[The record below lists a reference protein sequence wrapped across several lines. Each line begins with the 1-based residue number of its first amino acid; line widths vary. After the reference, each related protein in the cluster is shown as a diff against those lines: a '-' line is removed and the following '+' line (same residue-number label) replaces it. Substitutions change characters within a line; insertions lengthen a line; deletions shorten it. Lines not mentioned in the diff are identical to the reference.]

1 MIKINPRIL
10 SMMIFI
16 LSFLV
21 IGGITIGDS
30 IAPPSGGISPG
41 DDGTGGGG
49 S

>member
-1 MIKINPRIL
+1 MKKFSPRIVAL
-10 SMMIFI
+10 A
-16 LSFLV
+16 LLVLTFLTA
-21 IGGITIGDS
+21 GGIAVHEG